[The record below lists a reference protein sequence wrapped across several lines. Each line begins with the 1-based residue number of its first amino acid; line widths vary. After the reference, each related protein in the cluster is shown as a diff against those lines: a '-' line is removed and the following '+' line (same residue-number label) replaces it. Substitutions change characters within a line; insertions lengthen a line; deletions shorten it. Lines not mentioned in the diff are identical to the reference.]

1 MGPEP
6 PGRKRLRRMA
16 KSSDSDTG
24 IRQDGSIPAG
34 AHNAIQ
40 SRDREEAGG
49 FLHPPADA
57 LASDLRAL
65 APAGQYLPLLSESSY
80 IRDNALIMKQGSV
93 RITRMDSAIIK
104 RIVQELSLPEAQV
117 AAAIALFESAASGS
131 FIARYCREATG
142 GLDEPRLRAIQERWI
157 QYREL
162 QERRAQL
169 VKALTDQGGMTEEL
183 QRHIE
188 DSWEKTDIEDLY
200 HRVRPKKRN
209 RAAEAIEKGLG
220 PLAEYLWGQE
230 SDAWSPEEHADVFI
244 DPEKGLTE
252 RQQVLQ
258 GACEI
263 IADWIAE
270 RFDLRKALREMLWKE
285 GQVVS
290 TVVPAK
296 AEQKTKYNMY
306 YDRREP
312 VASIPSHRVLAI
324 RRGTKEGVL
333 TSSIQCDSTKAIQL
347 IIETIIRDRES
358 PFAPILEAAARDC
371 FSRILRPLIETE
383 VRAQLKDRADR
394 EAIRVFQEN
403 LESLLLSPPCGPVA
417 VIGIDA
423 GKGEE
428 CRLAV
433 VDAAGSFVEEAVV
446 YPRPPKSEIET
457 TRTKILDLIQ
467 RHSVGALAIGTGSG
481 ARETEMILRQIL
493 ADAAIEGFMIATV
506 NDAGVIVYS
515 SSRIGREELPDLSVS
530 TRTAVS
536 TARRLQDPLGE
547 LVKIDP
553 KLIGV
558 GQYQHDVD
566 QKELHRRLV
575 QTVEYCVNRVGA
587 ELNKASFS
595 LLRHIAGIGDR
606 LARRIVTHR
615 STNGPFGNRA
625 ALASMP
631 GMDPSTFHQAA
642 GFLRMADSDSP
653 LDRSS
658 IHPNWYPIAEKM
670 AASLN
675 VGISD
680 LLGNREVI
688 QSLKLEE
695 FVTETVGVPT
705 LEFIREELL
714 APGKDRRGTY
724 APPRLRSEV
733 RDISDLK
740 EGMELEGTVTNVT
753 NFGAFVD
760 IGIHQDGLVHL
771 SQMSNRFI
779 RDPREVVKVGDLVKV
794 KLISVEVETKRIG
807 LSMKALL
814 PAIPRRRKGPRR
826 RPDQPS
832 RPGSRAPASPA
843 DQAEGASGT
852 TQSAAS
858 PAEGAPVP
866 KTHPARRPRRRE
878 GRPRR
883 DNAPRRERTQGGDGS
898 SAMKSDAELQ
908 ARQPKPIVPE
918 QTLQEKIAIL
928 QSKFR
933 GIQ

>member
-1 MGPEP
+1 MQGRYREGAERYP
-6 PGRKRLRRMA
+6 PSLPHGRG
-16 KSSDSDTG
+16 DDV
-24 IRQDGSIPAG
+24 PA
-34 AHNAIQ
+34 
-40 SRDREEAGG
+40 E
-49 FLHPPADA
+49 
-57 LASDLRAL
+57 
-65 APAGQYLPLLSESSY
+65 APAGFPVPLLSESSY
-80 IRDNALIMKQGSV
+80 IRDNTLILRHGSV

-117 AAAIALFESAASGS
+117 AAAIALLESEASGP
-131 FIARYCREATG
+131 FIVRYCREATG
-142 GLDEPRLRAIQERWI
+142 GLDEHRLRAIQEKWI
-157 QYREL
+157 HYKEL
-162 QERRAQL
+162 QEKRDQL
-169 VKALTDQGGMTEEL
+169 AKALTDQGGMTGDL

-188 DSWEKTDIEDLY
+188 DSWDKADIEDLY
-200 HRVRPKKRN
+200 HRIRPKKRN

-252 RQQVLQ
+252 RPQVLQ

-270 RFDLRKALREMLWKE
+270 RIDLRKALREMLWKE

-296 AEQKTKYNMY
+296 AGQKTKYNMY

-333 TSSIQCDSTKAIQL
+333 TSSIQCDSTKAVQL
-347 IIETIIRDRES
+347 IVDAVIRDRES

-371 FSRILRPLIETE
+371 YSRILRPLIETE

-403 LESLLLSPPCGPVA
+403 LENLLLSPPCGPVA

-423 GKGEE
+423 GKAEE

-446 YPRPPKSEIET
+446 YPRPPRSETEA
-457 TRTKILDLIQ
+457 TRAAILDLIQ
-467 RHSVGALAIGTGSG
+467 RRSIAAIAIGTGPG

-493 ADAAIEGFMIATV
+493 ADAAVEGLMIATV

-515 SSRIGREELPDLSVS
+515 SSRIGREELPELSVS
-530 TRTAVS
+530 TRMAVS

-587 ELNKASFS
+587 DLNKASFS
-595 LLRHIAGIGDR
+595 LLRHIAGISDR

-615 STNGPFGNRA
+615 STNGPFSNRA

-631 GMDPSTFHQAA
+631 GMDPSAYHQAA
-642 GFLRMADSDSP
+642 GFLRIAEGDSP

-658 IHPNWYPIAEKM
+658 IHPTWYPIVENM
-670 AASLN
+670 AAVLN

-680 LLGNREVI
+680 LLGNRELVS
-688 QSLKLEE
+688 SLKIEE
-695 FVTETVGVPT
+695 FVNETVGMPT
-705 LEFIREELL
+705 LEFIRDELL
-714 APGKDRRGTY
+714 APGKDLRGTY

-733 RDISDLK
+733 RDIADLK

-814 PAIPRRRKGPRR
+814 PAIPRRRKKPRR

-832 RPGSRAPASPA
+832 HPGPGAPASPTE
-843 DQAEGASGT
+843 QAEGAPET
-852 TQSAAS
+852 TGSAAS
-858 PAEGAPVP
+858 HAEGAPVSAARP
-866 KTHPARRPRRRE
+866 PRRPRRRE
-878 GRPRR
+878 GRFRR
-883 DNAPRRERTQGGDGS
+883 DNAPRREVTQGGDGS
-898 SAMKSDAELQ
+898 SPMKSEADLP
-908 ARQPKPIVPE
+908 AREPKPKVPE